1 MRVLFISVPAAGHV
15 FTLVPLAWAFRSAGH
30 EVLVALAERPEWA
43 AGAGLPVVDVAPGYS
58 AVTIAQKVLED
69 DPGFAEAWF
78 RSVGPDRD
86 ISPRA
91 PMFAGFN
98 RPLVAGTMEVVD
110 QWRPD
115 LVVYEQT
122 TTVGAMAAARLGVP
136 AVQRNLGPFTT
147 GRTHQ
152 LTAGL
157 LSDLCE
163 EYGVPAIPRPAM
175 ILERLPPS
183 MLHARPEGGF
193 MGGHSYDGGGVLGGL
208 WRQRPQRPR
217 VVLSLGGGFSARFFG
232 LGTLPPVIEAAS
244 KVDADFV
251 LALGNVDTSALG
263 TLPPNVRP
271 ADGWVPFGELFRTCS
286 AVVHHGGANTVMS
299 AVEAG
304 IPQMVAL
311 DPQDV
316 ASEAI
321 GQDVSDR
328 GIGLTAPAEE
338 ITATMLERLL
348 EDETLRTATAEVHTE
363 VAGLPSPA
371 AVAAELAGLVA
382 RL

>member
-15 FTLVPLAWAFRSAGH
+15 FTLVPLAWAFRSVGH
-30 EVLVALAERPEWA
+30 DVLVALAERPDWA
-43 AGAGLPVVDVAPGYS
+43 ANAGLPVVDVAPGYD
-58 AVTIAQKVLED
+58 AVSIARQVFED
-69 DPGFAEAWF
+69 DPAFENTWYQ
-78 RSVGPDRD
+78 SVGPDRD

-98 RPLVAGTMEVVD
+98 RPLVSGTMELAD
-110 QWRPD
+110 RWRPD

-122 TTVGAMAAARLGVP
+122 TTVGPMAAAKLGVP

-157 LSDLCE
+157 LSDLCGE
-163 EYGVPAIPRPAM
+163 HGIPAIPRAAM
-175 ILERLPPS
+175 ILERMPPS
-183 MLHARPEGGF
+183 MLSAGPEGRF
-193 MGGHSYDGGGVLGGL
+193 MGGHSYDGGGVLGEP
-208 WRQRPQRPR
+208 WRQRPDRPR

-232 LGTLPPVIEAAS
+232 LGTLPPVIEAAA

-251 LALGNVDTSALG
+251 LALGSADTESLG

-271 ADGWVPFGELFRTCS
+271 ADGWIPFGEVFRRSS
-286 AVVHHGGANTVMS
+286 AVVHHGGANTVMT

-304 IPQMVAL
+304 IPQLIAL

-316 ASEAI
+316 TSEAI
-321 GQDVSDR
+321 GQDVTDR
-328 GIGLTAPAEE
+328 GIGLVSPADE
-338 ITATMLERLL
+338 ITTATLERLL
-348 EDETLRTATAEVHTE
+348 DDETLRTATAEVHTE
-363 VAGLPSPA
+363 VAALPSPA
-371 AVAAELAGLVA
+371 AVAGELADLVA